1 MAATVPAGTAV
12 QGERE
17 ETTEKDRHTTS
28 GRRHAVATLDEL
40 VYSRRVGCHV
50 GDGHAVKATEHICT
64 MKEGKKEGK

>member
-40 VYSRRVGCHV
+40 VYSRRSDVMSGTVVG
-50 GDGHAVKATEHICT
+50 G
-64 MKEGKKEGK
+64 M